1 MNAAFPRHASFVLK
15 MVLCMITVDMV
26 FAKAIETTLE
36 TSDRKEVVG
45 DLS

>member
-1 MNAAFPRHASFVLK
+1 MNAAFSRPAPFVLK

-36 TSDRKEVVG
+36 TSDRNEVVR